1 MSLYQ
6 RARKEERVFL
16 SLTGLRLAEFDELRP
31 FFQAAWKEAIATA
44 YQQDSTRQGK
54 PGGGKEP
61 TLNTPEKRLFFIF
74 VLSKNLSASGG
85 YGFSF

>member
-1 MSLYQ
+1 MVIFFTVRIPLPLPSCEAGKMSLYQ

-44 YQQDSTRQGK
+44 YPVNENPGVGK
-54 PGGGKEP
+54 SRP
-61 TLNTPEKRLFFIF
+61 
-74 VLSKNLSASGG
+74 
-85 YGFSF
+85 